1 MRRARL
7 AAQLGGDALDVDVGA
22 RIGEVQ
28 VGGLGVEHQRGA
40 GALDQA
46 LVGLEIARVGFQIL
60 ARGELDGV
68 HEHADHDAVVLGDG
82 ALDQALVA
90 LVQIAHGG
98 NEAHAQALRLPLA
111 DNLFRLFR
119 GGGNGKHF
127 GRFPFECD
135 ASAAP
140 AFGALQDAVNVRI
153 GSDGGRGRGLSAAPR
168 PLVIA

>member
-28 VGGLGVEHQRGA
+28 VGGLGMEHQRGA

-46 LVGLEIARVGFQIL
+46 LVGLEVARVGFQVL

-68 HEHADHDAVVLGDG
+68 DEHADHDAVVLGDG

-90 LVQIAHGG
+90 LVQVAHGG
-98 NEAHAQALRLPLA
+98 NEAHGQALRLPLA

-119 GGGNGKHF
+119 GGGNGKHLS
-127 GRFPFECD
+127 RFPFG
-135 ASAAP
+135 
-140 AFGALQDAVNVRI
+140 FGK
-153 GSDGGRGRGLSAAPR
+153 S
-168 PLVIA
+168 